1 MGINSKNNEPLESR
15 MLLLS
20 IDTSGKSGGITL
32 AEGDEGSFRIITSSA
47 IAGGTFSAQL
57 VPTLSSMLENHGF
70 TANDVGGFVAVSGPG
85 SFTGLR
91 VGLSAIK
98 GLAEVLQKPIATVSL
113 LEALAVSSERQG
125 RIAAALD
132 AGREEIFW
140 GVYDI
145 RSQNAAT
152 MEEQLLSHVEFF
164 DAAKNAGSP
173 LVTSDPTIFD
183 LAHRAGIAAQKVER
197 PGSETVAR
205 IGLHKLLAGE
215 TVGVEDLDENYIRL
229 SDAEIFSSKLPKS
242 AK

>member
-1 MGINSKNNEPLESR
+1 

-32 AEGDEGSFRIITSSA
+32 AKGDEGSFRVIASSA

-57 VPTLSSMLENHGF
+57 VPTLASMLENHGF
-70 TANDVGGFVAVSGPG
+70 TASDLDGFVAVSGPG

-140 GVYDI
+140 GLYDI

-152 MEEQLLSHVEFF
+152 IEEQLFSHAEFLG
-164 DAAKNAGSP
+164 AVKNAGAP
-173 LVTSDPTIFD
+173 LVTSDPMIFD
-183 LAHRAGIAAQKVER
+183 LARRAGIVAQKAER

-205 IGLHKLLAGE
+205 IGLRRLLAGQ
-215 TVGVEDLDENYIRL
+215 TVRVEELDANYIRR